1 MDAID
6 RLLLRADVQAGIAAL
21 QRVDHGEKGFF
32 VLAVRALVSFVSSR
46 PFLSIEDRRAIG
58 QFLKDRNLE
67 ISITNLEAACQS
79 VQAHKDKE
87 FILEQVGGV
96 NRRQI
101 KK

>member
-58 QFLKDRNLE
+58 M
-67 ISITNLEAACQS
+67 QS
-79 VQAHKDKE
+79 DKCARSVPGPDGSLVQR
-87 FILEQVGGV
+87 ILRDQRAELSADVVG
-96 NRRQI
+96 RQ
-101 KK
+101 